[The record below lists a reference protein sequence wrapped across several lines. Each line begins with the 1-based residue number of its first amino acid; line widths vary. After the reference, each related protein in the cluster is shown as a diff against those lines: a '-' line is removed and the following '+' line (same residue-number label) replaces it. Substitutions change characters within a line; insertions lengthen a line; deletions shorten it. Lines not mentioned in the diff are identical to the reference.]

1 MGGGGGRGSI
11 PGAHPAICL
20 LSHPVPQFLLQFPGP
35 GSGGGG
41 SRGKEKA
48 PLKLSGGTRGAI
60 RVIMTQGAPCP
71 APPPGL
77 SPPPHRGSQSS
88 SIGVGLPPWCRLGL
102 ESQRGEGVTQAE
114 AERSW
119 PPGLLLTCE
128 EKVTAEMESGP
139 REGSR
144 PGSGPRLASPSLP
157 GPVPRTDTP
166 RKFMLS
172 AKVDS
177 VPSAEDCPSWV
188 TATAV
193 RQACCLQGSQST
205 ASSRPSVG
213 AGAAPW
219 PAAGCTSCTEA
230 YD

>member
-1 MGGGGGRGSI
+1 MPTLRSVCSPTLCRSFSCSSRDRGRVGGESWEGKGSSETERWD
-11 PGAHPAICL
+11 PRCDKGNYDTGCSLP
-20 LSHPVPQFLLQFPGP
+20 S
-35 GSGGGG
+35 
-41 SRGKEKA
+41 
-48 PLKLSGGTRGAI
+48 
-60 RVIMTQGAPCP
+60 
-71 APPPGL
+71 PPRL

-219 PAAGCTSCTEA
+219 PAAGCASCTEA